1 MKSLAQVKKQKKA
14 VFTFGRMNPPTLGH
28 EKLIQKVMSVAK
40 QNSAIPF
47 IFVSQ
52 TQDAKKN
59 PLSHSQKLKYIGLGV
74 PDVDKYLSD
83 EKSAN
88 TPFSALQYLIKLGYT
103 DVIMV
108 VGQDRVSEFKKSIG
122 NYVNHSDPSKSFE
135 LSSFT
140 VVSAGERD
148 PDAEG
153 AQGMS
158 GTKMR
163 AFAVDG
169 DFSNFKKG
177 VPSKLSDKYAREMFD
192 VLRKN
197 MKVPS
202 NK

>member
-1 MKSLAQVKKQKKA
+1 MKTLSEVKKQKKA

-28 EKLIQKVMSVAK
+28 EKLIKKVLSVAK
-40 QNSAIPF
+40 QNGATPF

-59 PLSHSQKLKYIGLGV
+59 PLSHKDKLKYIGLGV
-74 PDVDKYLSD
+74 PEADNHLSD
-83 EKSAN
+83 EKSIK
-88 TPFSALQYLIKLGYT
+88 TPFQALQHLIEIGYT

-108 VGQDRVSEFKKSIG
+108 VGQDRVSEFKSSIG
-122 NYVNHSDPSKSFE
+122 NYVNHEDPNKSFD
-135 LSSFT
+135 LSSFS

-153 AQGMS
+153 SQGMS

-163 AFAVDG
+163 QFASDG
-169 DFSNFKKG
+169 NFKEFKKG

-192 VLRKN
+192 ALCQA
-197 MKVPS
+197 MKL
-202 NK
+202 